1 MRCLKLMPVS
11 YISELLTREE
21 FFNKAFQKGKSKA
34 YERLTRTAIN
44 NLDFFCQD
52 KYGMR
57 TEKIMK
63 DLREEIKE
71 TQDVTKA
78 LKLLQDFVDW
88 LAVDHPDL
96 RNNNRQPIK
105 SKVPQAIRNYVSRA
119 RKYMKLCCGIKIDV
133 EGFADYVVVPADE
146 NDEEPEPLLK
156 EELKLILEN
165 IPNPRRRSMV
175 MFMKDTRARILETM
189 RVKKKYFDL
198 TKDPITII
206 LPKSIVKGKTMKRI
220 VFLTRET
227 SPGIR
232 QLLKN
237 LEPEDFVF
245 TDSENEDTARSN
257 EEKAWNRLMRK
268 LKFTERYQ
276 SGHLKK
282 SIHSIGSFNM
292 TALKEATKD
301 PDYAHGYGG
310 HKRYLQQYIRLP
322 LERQIQLFRQA
333 EPYLSIFEDRIVVE
347 DNERMK
353 AIEEKLEK
361 YQMLDKLIE
370 NIEQPKLE
378 KLLQNLS
385 KN

>member
-1 MRCLKLMPVS
+1 VAIIYGRPD
-11 YISELLTREE
+11 SELEIINEAPRTVE
-21 FFNKAFQKGKSKA
+21 K
-34 YERLTRTAIN
+34 LTRTTIN
-44 NLDFFCQD
+44 NLDTFCID
-52 KYGMR
+52 KYSR
-57 TEKIMK
+57 QTDKIIK
-63 DLREEIKE
+63 DLREEIKQ
-71 TQDVTKA
+71 TQDVSKA
-78 LKLLQDFVDW
+78 LKFLQDFVDW
-88 LAVDHPDL
+88 LAVEHPDL
-96 RNNNRQPIK
+96 KDKTGKPIQ

-119 RKYMKLCCGIKIDV
+119 RKYMKLCGGVKIDA
-133 EGFADYVVVPADE
+133 EDYADYVVIPADE

-156 EELKLILEN
+156 SELKLILEN
-165 IPNPRRRSMV
+165 IPDPRRKASV

-189 RVKKKYFDL
+189 RMKRKYFDL
-198 TKDPITII
+198 TTDPITVI
-206 LPKSIVKGKTMKRI
+206 LPKSIVKGKTMKRT

-227 SPGIR
+227 SPIIR
-232 QLLKN
+232 QLLKG
-237 LEPEDFVF
+237 LDPEDQVF
-245 TDSENEDTARSN
+245 TDSKNEDTARSN
-257 EEKAWNRLMRK
+257 EERAWRRLMKK
-268 LKFTERYQ
+268 LKFTETKTE
-276 SGHLKK
+276 GHLKK

-292 TALKEATKD
+292 TAMKEATKD

-333 EPYLSIFEDRIVVE
+333 EPYLSVFEDRIVVD

>member
-1 MRCLKLMPVS
+1 VPVS

-21 FFNKAFQKGKSKA
+21 FFDKAFQKGKSKS
-34 YERLTRTAIN
+34 YERLTRTAIS
-44 NLDFFCQD
+44 NLDSFCLD
-52 KYGMR
+52 KYGMQ
-57 TEKIMK
+57 TDKIIK
-63 DLREEIKE
+63 DLKEEIKE

-78 LKLLQDFVDW
+78 LKFLQDFVDW
-88 LAVDHPDL
+88 LAVDHPNL
-96 RNNNRQPIK
+96 RTKNNQPIE

-119 RKYMKLCCGIKIDV
+119 RKYMKLCGGVKIDA
-133 EGFADYVVVPADE
+133 EDYADYVVIPADE
-146 NDEEPEPLLK
+146 NDEQPEPLLK

-165 IPNPRRRSMV
+165 ITNPRRRAMT

-198 TKDPITII
+198 TKNPITIT
-206 LPKSIVKGKTMKRI
+206 LPKSIVKGKTMKRT

-257 EEKAWNRLMRK
+257 EERAWNRLMKK
-268 LKFTERYQ
+268 LKFTERYA

-282 SIHSIGSFNM
+282 NIHSIGSFNM

-347 DNERMK
+347 DNERMT
-353 AIEEKLEK
+353 AMEDKLEK
-361 YQMLDKLIE
+361 FSMLEKIIENTSQPELQKLIKE
-370 NIEQPKLE
+370 LTNK
-378 KLLQNLS
+378 K
-385 KN
+385 

>member
-1 MRCLKLMPVS
+1 MSVT

-21 FFNKAFQKGKSKA
+21 FYDKAFQKGKSKA
-34 YERLTRTAIN
+34 YERLTRAAIS
-44 NLDFFCQD
+44 NLDSFCID
-52 KYGMR
+52 KYGR
-57 TEKIMK
+57 QTDEVIK
-63 DLREEIKE
+63 DLREEIKK

-78 LKLLQDFVDW
+78 LRFLQAFVDW
-88 LAVDHPDL
+88 LAIDHLDL
-96 RNNNRQPIK
+96 LTKNKRPVK

-119 RKYMKLCCGIKIDV
+119 RKYMKLCGGIKIDV
-133 EGFADYVVVPADE
+133 EDFADYVVVPADE

-165 IPNPRRRSMV
+165 IPNPRRRMMV
-175 MFMKDTRARILETM
+175 MFMKDTRARILETLRM
-189 RVKKKYFDL
+189 KRKYFDL
-198 TKDPITII
+198 TTNPITIT
-206 LPKSIVKGKTMKRI
+206 LPKSIVKGKTMKRT

-245 TDSENEDTARSN
+245 TDSLNEDTARSN
-257 EEKAWNRLMRK
+257 EERAWNRLMKK
-268 LKFTERYQ
+268 LKFTERKTN
-276 SGHLKK
+276 GHLKK
-282 SIHSIGSFNM
+282 NIHSIGSFNM

-333 EPYLSIFEDRIVVE
+333 EPYLSIFEDRVVVD

-361 YQMLDKLIE
+361 YEILDKLIA

-378 KLLQNLS
+378 ELLHNLS